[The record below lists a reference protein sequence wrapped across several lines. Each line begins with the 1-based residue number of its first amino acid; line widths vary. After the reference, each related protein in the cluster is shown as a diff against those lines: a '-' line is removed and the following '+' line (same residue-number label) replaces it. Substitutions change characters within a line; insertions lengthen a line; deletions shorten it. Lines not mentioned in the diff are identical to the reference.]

1 MPGPARVVPAG
12 LAALGLIRPPVGP
25 LNQGH
30 PNSKEKPL
38 PHHSSPGLLPLNPE
52 VLCAAWRVGS
62 WADF

>member
-12 LAALGLIRPPVGP
+12 LAAPGLIRLRAGP
-25 LNQGH
+25 LSQGRR
-30 PNSKEKPL
+30 NGKEKPL